1 MSNFLHE
8 ECGLFGISSKEKE
21 SVSLACHYGL
31 YALQHRGQ
39 QGCGIAFNTAGEL
52 SLHKDLGLVSEV
64 FTSPLEVDEK
74 QTRAA
79 IAHTSYA
86 RVFKRPRQNVQP
98 LMFQHHSGSLV
109 IAHNGALT
117 NAEELRF
124 QFEGKGSLF
133 HTSSDA
139 ELIAYLIYKY
149 RSETATIQEAV
160 EKAVSELQGAFSV
173 IIMTPE
179 HMVAL
184 RDPHGFRPLC
194 VGKLEDGYVFA
205 SESCALDAVGAT
217 FERDIAPG
225 EICIVDL
232 DDQSFHTSTIHTK
245 KVPQSLCAFELIYFS
260 RPDSVID
267 SISIHQARIRSG
279 ALLALEHPA
288 QADVVIGVPDSGID
302 AAIGYAR
309 QSGIPYGIGFI
320 KNKYIGRIFIQNQ
333 AQLRE
338 RTTHIKLNPISA
350 TVKGKRVVLVDDSI
364 VRGTTSRIIIRLLR
378 EAGATEVHLRFSAP
392 PFIFPCY
399 YGTDIKSQKDLF
411 AYKYDHQQM
420 QDILDVESLGF
431 LPPEQL
437 AKLSPMGDIGL
448 CSGCFTGNYPTDV
461 GDDHDREF

>member
-1 MSNFLHE
+1 V
-8 ECGLFGISSKEKE
+8 CSSK
-21 SVSLACHYGL
+21 
-31 YALQHRGQ
+31 
-39 QGCGIAFNTAGEL
+39 
-52 SLHKDLGLVSEV
+52 
-64 FTSPLEVDEK
+64 
-74 QTRAA
+74 
-79 IAHTSYA
+79 
-86 RVFKRPRQNVQP
+86 
-98 LMFQHHSGSLV
+98 
-109 IAHNGALT
+109 
-117 NAEELRF
+117 
-124 QFEGKGSLF
+124 
-133 HTSSDA
+133 
-139 ELIAYLIYKY
+139 
-149 RSETATIQEAV
+149 
-160 EKAVSELQGAFSV
+160 
-173 IIMTPE
+173 
-179 HMVAL
+179 
-184 RDPHGFRPLC
+184 
-194 VGKLEDGYVFA
+194 
-205 SESCALDAVGAT
+205 
-217 FERDIAPG
+217 
-225 EICIVDL
+225 IVDL